1 MMNTLI
7 RLGFLALIT
16 IDLSACVGMAIQG
29 STLAVKS
36 MDRGELEQL
45 AEAGNADAQYEL
57 GVSHC
62 CMGVGFDTQL
72 ATEWL
77 CKAAGQGQRDAMYEL
92 GRIYLGEVSR
102 TPAPIQKLRQVATAK
117 QSRVQAWYWLH
128 KAESLAQ
135 PDAARKL
142 RTLEGK
148 ITEEER
154 QHAAEM
160 TDTPE
165 GVACEYDDVFKAA
178 S

>member
-1 MMNTLI
+1 MMNTPI
-7 RLGFLALIT
+7 RLAFLAFIT
-16 IDLSACVGMAIQG
+16 INLSACVGVAING

-36 MDRGELEQL
+36 IGRGELEQL

-57 GVSHC
+57 GLAHC

-102 TPAPIQKLRQVATAK
+102 TPAPMQKVRQLATAK
-117 QSRVQAWYWLH
+117 ESRVHAWYWLD
-128 KAESLAQ
+128 KAKSLAQ

-142 RTLEGK
+142 RTLERQ

-154 QHAAEM
+154 LHAAAM
-160 TDTPE
+160 MDTPE
-165 GVACEYDDVFKAA
+165 SIACEYDDVFEAA

>member
-1 MMNTLI
+1 MLNILI
-7 RLGFLALIT
+7 RLGFLAFIT
-16 IDLSACVGMAIQG
+16 INLSGCVGMAING

-36 MDRGELEQL
+36 IGRADLQQL
-45 AEAGNADAQYEL
+45 AETGNADAQYQL

-77 CKAAGQGQRDAMYEL
+77 CKAADQGQRDAMYEL

-102 TPAPIQKLRQVATAK
+102 TPAPVQKVRQLATAK
-117 QSRVQAWYWLH
+117 VSRVHAWYWLD

-142 RTLEGK
+142 RTLEGQL
-148 ITEEER
+148 TEEER
-154 QHAAEM
+154 LHAAAM
-160 TDTPE
+160 PDTPE
-165 GVACEYDDVFKAA
+165 SVTCEYDDVFIAA

>member
-1 MMNTLI
+1 MMSTLI
-7 RLGFLALIT
+7 RLGFLALIA
-16 IDLSACVGMAIQG
+16 INLSACVGMAING
-29 STLAVKS
+29 STLAVRS
-36 MDRGELEQL
+36 MGRGELEQL
-45 AEAGNADAQYEL
+45 SEAGNADAQYEL

-77 CKAAGQGQRDAMYEL
+77 CKAASQGQRDAMYEL

-102 TPAPIQKLRQVATAK
+102 TPAPMQKVRQLATAK
-117 QSRVQAWYWLH
+117 ESRAHAWYWLD
-128 KAESLAQ
+128 KAESLVQ

-142 RTLEGK
+142 RTLERK
-148 ITEEER
+148 ITEEEH
-154 QHAAEM
+154 QHAAAM

-165 GVACEYDDVFKAA
+165 SIPCEYDDVFMAA